1 MGLCAQ
7 RQTRGF
13 LCMGVCVCIRE
24 RESERERERVD
35 SAGKEEK
42 KNIEGN
48 LSSILSV
55 FYVEN
60 DLDLRQ

>member
-1 MGLCAQ
+1 
-7 RQTRGF
+7 
-13 LCMGVCVCIRE
+13 MGVCVCIRE
-24 RESERERERVD
+24 RERERERERVD